1 MRVSDI
7 FFKYLVIPQPLGTN
21 HINAII
27 SNIALSLKPLSV
39 WLVSADCTNNMF
51 SANENLLLRQHKRR
65 VVGYVEATM
74 TESVLDYGV
83 NVMVM
88 QVQCTAP
95 GCVPI
100 ETCIVIVFPA
110 SKVELIPGLPES
122 AGGSYKTKVLKPMAE
137 IEPDD
142 VLDVLPPV
150 FIGGKK
156 PTLDELCIRVR
167 DVMLGQI
174 TQVFGDL
181 DVDGRTLVARYL
193 QSSLDDY
200 VGNDCEPPEWGA
212 TAFPKTKT
220 AGAAVV
226 DTADTGANAIVAAAT
241 ASASVETS
249 SGGINRSNA
258 TTVSDTPSPPDVAV
272 NAGITDSTTTNTATT
287 DVWKNGKGNVTLPRP
302 VDAISNASFVQPQQ
316 KQPPRTIAFIL
327 DLSVRV

>member
-1 MRVSDI
+1 
-7 FFKYLVIPQPLGTN
+7 
-21 HINAII
+21 
-27 SNIALSLKPLSV
+27 
-39 WLVSADCTNNMF
+39 MF

-100 ETCIVIVFPA
+100 ETCIIIVFPA
-110 SKVELIPGLPES
+110 SKTELIPGLPES
-122 AGGSYKTKVLKPMAE
+122 AGGSFKTKVLKPMAE
-137 IEPDD
+137 IEQDD

-156 PTLDELCIRVR
+156 PTLEQLSIRVR

-193 QSSLDDY
+193 QTSLNDY
-200 VGNDCEPPEWGA
+200 IDNECEPPEWGA
-212 TAFPKTKT
+212 AAFPKTT
-220 AGAAVV
+220 AAAGATTDSDASAAVA
-226 DTADTGANAIVAAAT
+226 TEEAAVAA

-249 SGGINRSNA
+249 NNGGINNHDP
-258 TTVSDTPSPPDVAV
+258 TVDDAPSSLDVTG
-272 NAGITDSTTTNTATT
+272 NTTTMTS

-302 VDAISNASFVQPQQ
+302 VDDAISDTSLVQPQKPGTKPRSTSTYRYANTSTSLLLSFFAHRCQ
-316 KQPPRTIAFIL
+316 LSSRTNLLIRVSQQELQQCKHSYQP
-327 DLSVRV
+327 